1 MPARTPARRIG
12 FPGVDPEVDMQH
24 DRYRPQTAL
33 RCRAVLGADG
43 RIEVLN
49 LQTAVGSINR
59 SLGRDLP
66 DDGIEPQAVEGLANQ
81 PYDVANLLVECVL
94 KSTHIPV
101 MFWRSVGSSQNAFVV
116 ESFIDE
122 LAASAGEDPY
132 RYRRRLLHKRPDF
145 QRVLDAAAQKAGWDA
160 KLPQGRGRGIA
171 IHQSFGTIVAQVA
184 DVTVG
189 RRVTSMWTASWRPPI
204 AAMSS
209 IPASSRCRSRAP

>member
-1 MPARTPARRIG
+1 MAIHPYAKAPGNDSRNRARRVISRNWSRLRGGTQNPDAALALAAHTAGTRPDQVVVHNCMLGGG
-12 FPGVDPEVDMQH
+12 FGRPAINDELVQAVTVSKALGQPVKLWTREVDMQH
-24 DRYRPQTAL
+24 DRYRPQAAL
-33 RCRAVLGADG
+33 RCRAFLGADG

-132 RYRRRLLHKRPDF
+132 RYRRRLL
-145 QRVLDAAAQKAGWDA
+145 
-160 KLPQGRGRGIA
+160 
-171 IHQSFGTIVAQVA
+171 
-184 DVTVG
+184 
-189 RRVTSMWTASWRPPI
+189 
-204 AAMSS
+204 
-209 IPASSRCRSRAP
+209 